1 MMFADRQSDA
11 LPDSGSGICFCY
23 YRVSVMMR
31 TRKLMGVA
39 VLLALGYVAGA
50 LTQPAT
56 LSAVSQDGSSSDV
69 GQDVLKAYHAVSK
82 SVKELNS
89 LLSAGGQS
97 STVTSGVNF
106 FSSSVGGVNAE
117 QDLEEGRGV
126 DPETFA
132 ALYADLA
139 TPQIAEH
146 IDYDELGRLR
156 YKKNVVRIYSRGRL
170 KALFSRRDQLDVRSE
185 TAN

>member
-1 MMFADRQSDA
+1 M
-11 LPDSGSGICFCY
+11 
-23 YRVSVMMR
+23 
-31 TRKLMGVA
+31 
-39 VLLALGYVAGA
+39 
-50 LTQPAT
+50 
-56 LSAVSQDGSSSDV
+56 
-69 GQDVLKAYHAVSK
+69 DVLKAYHAVSK

-97 STVTSGVNF
+97 TTVTSGVNF
-106 FSSSVGGVNAE
+106 FGSSVGGVNAE

-139 TPQIAEH
+139 TPRIAEH
-146 IDYDELGRLR
+146 LDYDELGRLR
-156 YKKNVVRIYSRGRL
+156 YKKNVVRIYSRERL
-170 KALFSRRDQLDVRSE
+170 KTLFSKRDQLDVRSE

>member
-1 MMFADRQSDA
+1 
-11 LPDSGSGICFCY
+11 
-23 YRVSVMMR
+23 MMR
-31 TRKLMGVA
+31 TRKLMGAA
-39 VLLALGYVAGA
+39 VLLAAGYVAGA

-56 LSAVSQDGSSSDV
+56 LSAVSQDGSSNDV

-156 YKKNVVRIYSRGRL
+156 YKKNVVRIYSRERL

>member
-1 MMFADRQSDA
+1 MGAA
-11 LPDSGSGICFCY
+11 L
-23 YRVSVMMR
+23 
-31 TRKLMGVA
+31 
-39 VLLALGYVAGA
+39 LLGTGYMAGA
-50 LTQPAT
+50 VSQPVM
-56 LSAVSQDGSSSDV
+56 LSAVSQEGGNNEV

-97 STVTSGVNF
+97 TTVTSGINF
-106 FSSSVGGVNAE
+106 FGTSVGGVNAE

-139 TPQIAEH
+139 TPRIAEH
-146 IDYDELGRLR
+146 LDYDELGRLR
-156 YKKNVVRIYSRGRL
+156 YKKNVVRIYSRERL
-170 KALFSRRDQLDVRSE
+170 KTLFSKRDQLDVRSE

>member
-1 MMFADRQSDA
+1 M
-11 LPDSGSGICFCY
+11 I
-23 YRVSVMMR
+23 R
-31 TRKLMGVA
+31 TGKLMGAA
-39 VLLALGYVAGA
+39 VLLAAGYVAGA
-50 LTQPAT
+50 MSQPAM
-56 LSAVSQDGSSSDV
+56 LSAVSQEGGNNNDV

-97 STVTSGVNF
+97 TAVASGVNYF
-106 FSSSVGGVNAE
+106 GASVGGVNAE

-139 TPQIAEH
+139 TPRIAEH
-146 IDYDELGRLR
+146 LDYDELGRLR
-156 YKKNVVRIYSRGRL
+156 YKKNVVRIYSRERL
-170 KALFSRRDQLDVRSE
+170 KTLFSKRDQLDVRSE